1 MSVPAMDFSTLSMKG
16 IEPAP
21 MSAGDPRHL
30 TSRTSGRIDD
40 VGDFIEVSLSP
51 EGNNA
56 PSASCIGYGSITVAA
71 PVASAP
77 RRSSAIQAACRFLS
91 SCFRPSAVVT
101 EPSPFAFPAT
111 TNKPVVTSANA
122 AHPVGVIFSS
132 LATVVPT
139 SSMSRAQAATFEQQP
154 RTLGVPWGSAASSG
168 PWGSSTT
175 PYHESVYSF
184 RSQQPGATGSPVP
197 STLAEISPTA
207 WCIPVRDNFSSST
220 ASTVATVETND
231 APAAVA
237 TKPPWGRASRLELI
251 LREEEPIVMATTT
264 PRFRGG
270 ADSAALSARLAT
282 VASAAAAQDATPRLK
297 HTDTPSPF
305 YVARALRAAAQTR
318 FETPLAPP
326 SSLLS
331 PAHEGF
337 PTLHRPANF
346 PGPDARDGITTFFS
360 PKAIL
365 SARMRAALQEALS
378 AAVAQEQRRM
388 PGSAATAYPARS
400 QLFSPHSS
408 SPHED
413 IVSC

>member
-1 MSVPAMDFSTLSMKG
+1 
-16 IEPAP
+16 
-21 MSAGDPRHL
+21 
-30 TSRTSGRIDD
+30 
-40 VGDFIEVSLSP
+40 
-51 EGNNA
+51 
-56 PSASCIGYGSITVAA
+56 
-71 PVASAP
+71 
-77 RRSSAIQAACRFLS
+77 LS

-101 EPSPFAFPAT
+101 EPSPFAFSATPSKPADI
-111 TNKPVVTSANA
+111 SASA
-122 AHPVGVIFSS
+122 THPVSVIFSS
-132 LATVVPT
+132 LASVVPT
-139 SSMSRAQAATFEQQP
+139 SSMSRAQAVTFEKP
-154 RTLGVPWGSAASSG
+154 RALGVPWGGSAASSG

-175 PYHESVYSF
+175 HYHESVYSF

-207 WCIPVRDNFSSST
+207 WCVPVRSGENFSSTST
-220 ASTVATVETND
+220 ASTVATVETGE

-237 TKPPWGRASRLELI
+237 AKPPWGRASRLELI
-251 LREEEPIVMATTT
+251 LREEEPIVVATST

-282 VASAAAAQDATPRLK
+282 VASVAAAQDTTPRLK

-305 YVARALRAAAQTR
+305 YIAHALRAAAKAR

-331 PAHEGF
+331 PAHEGTDTF
-337 PTLHRPANF
+337 PTLHRPATL

-360 PKAIL
+360 PKAVM

-378 AAVAQEQRRM
+378 AAVAAEQRRL
-388 PGSAATAYPARS
+388 PGAAYPARS